1 MRSKINRDEHG
12 RYIVKCQTV
21 SMSGIP
27 PYAFS
32 FTGDMHTLT
41 DLESFSYELLYLMY
55 LVGDS
60 STDKQC
66 YCKLM
71 HFI

>member
-55 LVGDS
+55 LVGDI
-60 STDKQC
+60 STINLYK
-66 YCKLM
+66 Y
-71 HFI
+71 